1 MIKILD
7 LRVVEDNFTLI
18 GEGLEYIF
26 MLGGDDGQNGWM
38 EQDWVEELWEW
49 MDPDDQEWE
58 EVPED

>member
-18 GEGLEYIF
+18 GEGLKYIF

-38 EQDWVEELWEW
+38 EQDWAEELWEW